1 MFQKFRALS
10 ESVSASSERPTIF
23 EGDCRCLGCLRVGRL
38 SPTLRYV
45 SRSPFFG
52 TRGIRRL
59 SKREPPI
66 MRKFLSLSLSLT
78 ATLLIV
84 SGCQWLSRHNI
95 SGVWKGSIESTER
108 TGHWQ
113 GPAELALNQNANT
126 ITGTLAFTHPQ
137 AGRIQVPISS
147 GVVDGD
153 SVTLSGQ
160 AQLPMGSVEFSFH
173 GRLDGKSLKGTAD
186 MTLRALLLGSET
198 TPASLNLT
206 RQ

>member
-1 MFQKFRALS
+1 M
-10 ESVSASSERPTIF
+10 
-23 EGDCRCLGCLRVGRL
+23 RCQNM
-38 SPTLRYV
+38 
-45 SRSPFFG
+45 
-52 TRGIRRL
+52 
-59 SKREPPI
+59 
-66 MRKFLSLSLSLT
+66 MRKFLLLSLPLT
-78 ATLLIV
+78 AALFVAT
-84 SGCQWLSRHNI
+84 GCRWLSQPNI

-113 GPAELALNQNANT
+113 GPAELTLNQNQNT

-160 AQLPMGSVEFSFH
+160 TQLPMGAIELSFH
-173 GRLDGKSLKGTAD
+173 GKVDGKGLKGTAD

-198 TPASLNLT
+198 NPASLNLT

>member
-1 MFQKFRALS
+1 MRRKL
-10 ESVSASSERPTIF
+10 
-23 EGDCRCLGCLRVGRL
+23 L
-38 SPTLRYV
+38 
-45 SRSPFFG
+45 PF
-52 TRGIRRL
+52 
-59 SKREPPI
+59 
-66 MRKFLSLSLSLT
+66 SLSLI
-78 ATLLIV
+78 AALLV
-84 SGCQWLSRHNI
+84 ANGCQWLSRQNI
-95 SGVWKGSIESTER
+95 SGVWRGSIESTER

-113 GPAELALNQNANT
+113 GPAELSLNQNENT

-160 AQLPMGSVEFSFH
+160 TQLPMGAIEFSFH
-173 GRLDGKSLKGTAD
+173 GKVDGKSLKGTAD

-198 TPASLNLT
+198 NPASLNLT